1 MQTQP
6 QDPYVVLMLF
16 SKKIPNPKS
25 QGALKNSR
33 RKDHLIFIKNPLALV
48 PWKVT
53 EKPWLRGE
61 F

>member
-1 MQTQP
+1 M
-6 QDPYVVLMLF
+6 
-16 SKKIPNPKS
+16 S

-33 RKDHLIFIKNPLALV
+33 GKDHLIFIKNPLALV